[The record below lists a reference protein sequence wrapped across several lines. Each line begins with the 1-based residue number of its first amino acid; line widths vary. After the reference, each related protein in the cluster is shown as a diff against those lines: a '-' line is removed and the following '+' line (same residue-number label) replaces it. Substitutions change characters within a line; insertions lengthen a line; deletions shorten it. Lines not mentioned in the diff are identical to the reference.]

1 MFDVWRVAGMQMS
14 TVGGVSISYAFQDVI
29 RICFM
34 TTAGNKFAL
43 TAVTIFLLSPE

>member
-29 RICFM
+29 RICFSHD
-34 TTAGNKFAL
+34 GGK
-43 TAVTIFLLSPE
+43 